1 MENYFT
7 ALIFS
12 KSRIKPP
19 QFLYF
24 LPGSQLVTPNFLS
37 VVVGNLGYLGKLG
50 NVAWTQNL
58 SLIRKQSRVII
69 SLIRTRILWKNEK
82 NRRRTVVFCGTGQR
96 QTLACKLISVQ
107 TEMTT
112 LDRLIMGGGD
122 SSLKKHGKLSVYSEG
137 KDFGS

>member
-37 VVVGNLGYLGKLG
+37 VVVGNLGNLGNLGKLG
-50 NVAWTQNL
+50 NVAWTQNI
-58 SLIRKQSRVII
+58 SSIRKPSRARKRGVQIYRV
-69 SLIRTRILWKNEK
+69 SQK
-82 NRRRTVVFCGTGQR
+82 
-96 QTLACKLISVQ
+96 KLPFVKI
-107 TEMTT
+107 
-112 LDRLIMGGGD
+112 G
-122 SSLKKHGKLSVYSEG
+122 HGKYYS
-137 KDFGS
+137 

>member
-37 VVVGNLGYLGKLG
+37 VVVGNLGNLGNLG
-50 NVAWTQNL
+50 NVAWTQNI
-58 SLIRKQSRVII
+58 SSIRKPSRARKRGGVQIFI
-69 SLIRTRILWKNEK
+69 VYITDTHKN
-82 NRRRTVVFCGTGQR
+82 CGKVKKICEGR
-96 QTLACKLISVQ
+96 LFSVEQ
-107 TEMTT
+107 
-112 LDRLIMGGGD
+112 GKG
-122 SSLKKHGKLSVYSEG
+122 KHLHVN
-137 KDFGS
+137 